1 MTMATAAAATDMKVA
16 VSATGT
22 TLDAAVHGLF
32 GRCDF
37 LLVIDTEDGTVKT
50 MKNDFADAAAGA
62 GTGCAQAVIR
72 EGAQSV
78 VSGQFGPN
86 AYEVL
91 RSAGVAMY
99 CAPQGLAVREALEKL
114 QAGALRSM
122 EIKRF

>member
-1 MTMATAAAATDMKVA
+1 MTTATAAADTEMKVA
-16 VSATGT
+16 VSSTGT

-37 LLVIDTEDGTVKT
+37 LLVIDTDTEAVKPL
-50 MKNDFADAAAGA
+50 KNEFADAAAGA
-62 GTGCAQAVIR
+62 GTGCAQAVIK
-72 EGAQSV
+72 EGVQSV

-91 RSAGVAMY
+91 KSAGLKMY
-99 CAPQGLAVREALEKL
+99 CAPQGLSVRAALDKL
-114 QAGALRSM
+114 TAGTLRTM